1 MAGKLNKFQAQTF
14 THWKSLTKT
23 NHLGS
28 LFQMQPQKA
37 TDLMVQLLAFYRGK
51 TLNTFLS
58 QFPTK
63 EFDSDDEYTWDVIGS
78 TSRNIPLVEAR
89 DMDSN
94 IVDENY
100 GNVGCNGEPFYLVFG
115 EDWWGDGEVI
125 VGELNEVYPIRVL
138 GDGRNEGT
146 NTVYKCELMGGIT
159 TGIPADQLIPGK
171 RFSVEYAPV
180 ERELS
185 RKVGAVRYSSPIS
198 MRNEFTT
205 IRLYDKVPGSMLNKK
220 VAFGIPII
228 KEVNGKLTH
237 DTTNL
242 WMHYEQ
248 WQFEQQWDDYKNN
261 VIAYGRSNRNLNGEY
276 LNYGK
281 SGEVIRMGAGLFEQM
296 EVSNTIPYNT
306 FSLKL
311 IEDALY
317 QLSAAKLPFGER
329 TFIIKTGERG
339 AIQFHKAVLDT
350 ISGWTAFTINGDNVG
365 IVQKTNS
372 QLHQNALAAGFQFVE
387 FRAPNGVVVK
397 VDVDP
402 MYDNPVRN
410 KIQHPLGKWFAAA
423 A

>member
-1 MAGKLNKFQAQTF
+1 MAGKLNRFQTQTF
-14 THWKSLTKT
+14 SHWKRLTKA

-28 LFQMQPQKA
+28 IFQLQPQKA
-37 TDLMVQLLAFYRGK
+37 TDLMVQLLAYYRGK

-58 QFPTK
+58 QFPVK

-89 DMDSN
+89 DADGN
-94 IVDENY
+94 IVDSDY

-138 GDGRNEGT
+138 GEGRNEGT
-146 NTVYKCELMGGIT
+146 NTVYKVELMGGIT
-159 TGIPADQLIPGK
+159 TGMPAEQLLPGK

-185 RKVGAVRYSSPIS
+185 RKVGAVRYTSPIS

-220 VAFGIPII
+220 IAFGIPTI

-237 DTTNL
+237 DTTNM

-402 MYDNPVRN
+402 IDFHMSGSCSN
-410 KIQHPLGKWFAAA
+410 AA
-423 A
+423 

>member
-1 MAGKLNKFQAQTF
+1 
-14 THWKSLTKT
+14 
-23 NHLGS
+23 
-28 LFQMQPQKA
+28 
-37 TDLMVQLLAFYRGK
+37 
-51 TLNTFLS
+51 
-58 QFPTK
+58 
-63 EFDSDDEYTWDVIGS
+63 
-78 TSRNIPLVEAR
+78 
-89 DMDSN
+89 
-94 IVDENY
+94 
-100 GNVGCNGEPFYLVFG
+100 
-115 EDWWGDGEVI
+115 
-125 VGELNEVYPIRVL
+125 
-138 GDGRNEGT
+138 
-146 NTVYKCELMGGIT
+146 MGGIT